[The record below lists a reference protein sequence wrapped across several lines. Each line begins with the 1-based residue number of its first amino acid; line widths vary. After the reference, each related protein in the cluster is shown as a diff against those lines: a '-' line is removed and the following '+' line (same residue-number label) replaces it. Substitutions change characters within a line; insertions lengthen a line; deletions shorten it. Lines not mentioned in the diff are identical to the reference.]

1 MNENSSSETFD
12 DPDDYPEWTQADF
25 DRAEFRIDGRPATP
39 PRKRRITILLDEA
52 LIDHF
57 KALAGERGYQTL
69 INETLRRAVQQEDL
83 ELRLRRVIREEM
95 AQYKTASSED

>member
-1 MNENSSSETFD
+1 MSETSTTETWH
-12 DPDDYPEWTQADF
+12 DPDDYPEITQADL
-25 DRAEFRIDGRPATP
+25 DRAVFRINGRPATP

-83 ELRLRRVIREEM
+83 EFRLRRVIREEM
-95 AQYKTASSED
+95 AQYKTSSEEG

>member
-1 MNENSSSETFD
+1 MSKTSTTETWD
-12 DPDDYPEWTQADF
+12 DPDDYPEITQADL
-25 DRAEFRIDGRPATP
+25 DRAVLRINGRPVTP
-39 PRKRRITILLDEA
+39 ARKRRITILLDEA

-83 ELRLRRVIREEM
+83 EFRLRRVIREEM
-95 AQYKTASSED
+95 AQYKVSGEEG